1 MAKKVEIENEVL
13 EENIEASDSKQEE
26 TGDDLLKLKESFRN
40 KSEEAAS
47 YLDHLQ
53 RLKAEFENY
62 KKRSFEEK
70 AKLKESGKEDILK
83 QLLPV
88 IDNMEKAI
96 NHYNKSHDIK
106 PVIKGI
112 ELVYKQIQ
120 DLLKKEGVSK
130 IDSVGK
136 EFNPLLHEAIITE
149 SSGIHNPGVVLE
161 ELESGYSF
169 NGRLLRPT
177 RAKVSISEEN

>member
-1 MAKKVEIENEVL
+1 MAKKIEIADEVL
-13 EENIEASDSKQEE
+13 EENVEESCPNQEKMD
-26 TGDDLLKLKESFRN
+26 DDLLKLKESFKE

-70 AKLKESGKEDILK
+70 AKLKEYGKEEILK

-96 NHYNKSHDIK
+96 NHHNQSHDSK

-112 ELVYKQIQ
+112 ELVYKQVQ

-136 EFNPLLHEAIITE
+136 EFNPLLHEAVMTE
-149 SSGIHNPGVVLE
+149 FSDRYNPGIILE

-177 RAKVSISEEN
+177 RVKVSTSEED

>member
-1 MAKKVEIENEVL
+1 MAKRIEIADEIL
-13 EENIEASDSKQEE
+13 EENVEESYPNQEKID
-26 TGDDLLKLKESFRN
+26 DDLLKLKESF
-40 KSEEAAS
+40 KEKIEEAAS

-70 AKLKESGKEDILK
+70 SKLKESGKEEILK

-96 NHYNKSHDIK
+96 NHYNKSHDSK

-112 ELVYKQIQ
+112 ELVCKQIQ

-136 EFNPLLHEAIITE
+136 EFNPLLHEAVMTE
-149 SSGIHNPGVVLE
+149 LSDTYNPGIILE

-177 RAKVSISEEN
+177 RVKVSTSEEH

>member
-1 MAKKVEIENEVL
+1 MAKKIEIENEVL
-13 EENIEASDSKQEE
+13 EENVEASAPEQEE
-26 TGDDLLKLKESFRN
+26 TGDDFLKLNESFKE
-40 KSEEAAS
+40 KSEEASS

-70 AKLKESGKEDILK
+70 TKLKESGKEDILK

-96 NHYNKSHDIK
+96 NHYNKNHDSK
-106 PVIKGI
+106 QVIKGI

-120 DLLKKEGVSK
+120 DLLKKEGVSR

-136 EFNPLLHEAIITE
+136 EFNPLLHEAIMTE
-149 SSGIHNPGVVLE
+149 YSDIYNPGVVLE

-169 NGRLLRPT
+169 NGRLLRHT
-177 RAKVSISEEN
+177 RVKVSISEEH